1 MKCPYC
7 NFHDTKV
14 VDSRPTEDNMSIRR
28 RRMCLYCNKRFTTYE
43 RYEDTTLMVIK
54 KDQTR
59 EAFVRE
65 KVLKGMIRSCE
76 KRPVS
81 IEDLEA
87 AVDEIEIS
95 LNHLNQKEVTSTL
108 IGDMVMDKLKELD
121 EVSYIRFASVYRE
134 FKDVTGF
141 LSEVKNLNKEDN

>member
-1 MKCPYC
+1 
-7 NFHDTKV
+7 
-14 VDSRPTEDNMSIRR
+14 
-28 RRMCLYCNKRFTTYE
+28 
-43 RYEDTTLMVIK
+43 MVIK

-141 LSEVKNLNKEDN
+141 LSEVKNLNMEDN

>member
-76 KRPVS
+76 KKTVS

-121 EVSYIRFASVYRE
+121 EVSYIRFASVYRSLKMLLA
-134 FKDVTGF
+134 F
-141 LSEVKNLNKEDN
+141 

>member
-1 MKCPYC
+1 
-7 NFHDTKV
+7 
-14 VDSRPTEDNMSIRR
+14 
-28 RRMCLYCNKRFTTYE
+28 
-43 RYEDTTLMVIK
+43 MVIK

-108 IGDMVMDKLKELD
+108 IGDMVIDKLKELD

>member
-1 MKCPYC
+1 
-7 NFHDTKV
+7 
-14 VDSRPTEDNMSIRR
+14 
-28 RRMCLYCNKRFTTYE
+28 
-43 RYEDTTLMVIK
+43 MVIK

-141 LSEVKNLNKEDN
+141 LSEVKFKQGR

>member
-1 MKCPYC
+1 
-7 NFHDTKV
+7 
-14 VDSRPTEDNMSIRR
+14 
-28 RRMCLYCNKRFTTYE
+28 
-43 RYEDTTLMVIK
+43 MVIK

-121 EVSYIRFASVYRE
+121 EVSYIRFASVYRSLKMLLA
-134 FKDVTGF
+134 F
-141 LSEVKNLNKEDN
+141 

>member
-1 MKCPYC
+1 
-7 NFHDTKV
+7 
-14 VDSRPTEDNMSIRR
+14 
-28 RRMCLYCNKRFTTYE
+28 
-43 RYEDTTLMVIK
+43 MVIK

>member
-1 MKCPYC
+1 
-7 NFHDTKV
+7 
-14 VDSRPTEDNMSIRR
+14 
-28 RRMCLYCNKRFTTYE
+28 
-43 RYEDTTLMVIK
+43 
-54 KDQTR
+54 
-59 EAFVRE
+59 
-65 KVLKGMIRSCE
+65 MIRSCE

>member
-1 MKCPYC
+1 
-7 NFHDTKV
+7 
-14 VDSRPTEDNMSIRR
+14 
-28 RRMCLYCNKRFTTYE
+28 
-43 RYEDTTLMVIK
+43 MVIK

-76 KRPVS
+76 KKTVS